1 MAATSYDRDMDVV
14 QRLRPEPVTDREQ
27 AAQELLKDIDFDIFK
42 HKMHMIALEGKETTM
57 KLGASTAMRFGDVA
71 FGIFT
76 AQGDLS
82 VCATG
87 IYHHAVL
94 GQIPIKY
101 VVKHWVDEASVGV
114 CEGDSFFYNDPFYAG
129 VHNADMGLAVP
140 VFHEDELVCFVGAAV
155 HTGEAGGTEPGG
167 VITSARS
174 KYDEG
179 MLIPPIKI
187 GEDFRLKEDLL
198 TMMAAMTRDQRTM
211 ILDIKARLAAVRIAE
226 RRIQEVIADKGV
238 DFLVGGLRRILTVT
252 GEAAKKKVAEL
263 NDGTFRQP
271 RFMDSLGTAPG
282 LTKVNLTI
290 IKKGERVLLD
300 FSNSSPM
307 AMDRPINTYF
317 QGLIGL
323 TMVYFCGWL
332 FHDLPANNGL
342 LETLEWKFPDNS
354 LVNSKGDAPTS
365 LAPSTQICF
374 SQGMFLCGARMTYSH
389 DPSRAVAAWF
399 SGFAIPNFGGLN
411 QKGEPIADIT
421 PEINA
426 TGCGARHDCDGVDAA
441 GAFFAT
447 MSDCGDIETTEE
459 DRPFVY
465 TFRNLFN
472 NSYGHGK
479 YRGGA
484 GLGFGLVVHDTPML
498 VMGAMGGGSRFPTTL
513 GLFGG
518 NAVPPTF
525 VQYVHESNM
534 TALMSAADSSLP
546 ANLADV
552 YEPTNP
558 ENGDRHFNETN
569 MTVRP
574 FANGDTYYLG
584 VGGGGGYGDSIERD
598 PAAVIRDLRR
608 GLVTHWAA
616 RNVYHVAYDE
626 DSLRLDAK
634 ATDAL
639 RLQVRQERK
648 RRGKSYAEFVED
660 WEKLSPPAELLTY
673 YGCYPD
679 PDPDPDPD
687 PETGLASQNPMSG
700 QESQA

>member
-1 MAATSYDRDMDVV
+1 MSRTSYDRDFEVV
-14 QRLRPEPVTDREQ
+14 QRLRPELITAREL
-27 AAQELLKDIDFDIFK
+27 AAQKTLEDIDFDIFK
-42 HKMHMIALEGKETTM
+42 HKMHMIALEGKENTM

-76 AQGDLS
+76 AQGDLA

-101 VVKHWVDEASVGV
+101 IIKHWVDEASVGV
-114 CEGDSFFYNDPFYAG
+114 REGDSFFYNDPFYAG
-129 VHNADMGLAVP
+129 VHNSDMGLAIP
-140 VFHEDELVCFVGAAV
+140 VFHKDELICFVAAAV

-167 VITSARS
+167 VITSASS

-187 GEDFRLKEDLL
+187 GEDFQLKEDLL

-211 ILDIKARLAAVRIAE
+211 ILDIKARLAAARIAQ
-226 RRIQEVIADKGV
+226 RRIQEVVARQGV
-238 DFLVGGLRRILTVT
+238 DSFIGTLRRILSVT
-252 GEAAKKKVAEL
+252 GEAARKKIAEL
-263 NDGTFRQP
+263 HDGTFRQP

-282 LTKVNLTI
+282 LTKINLTL

-300 FSNSSPM
+300 FTNSSPM
-307 AMDRPINTYF
+307 AMDRPINSYF

-342 LETLEWKFPDNS
+342 LEALDWKFPDNS
-354 LVNSKGDAPTS
+354 LVNAKGDVPTS

-374 SQGMFLCGARMTYSH
+374 TQGMFLCGARMTYSK

-426 TGCGARHDCDGVDAA
+426 TGCGARHDQDGVDAA

-447 MSDCGDIETTEE
+447 MSDCGDIESTEE

-465 TFRNLFN
+465 AFRNLFN

-484 GLGFGLVVHDTPML
+484 GVGFGLIVHDTPML
-498 VMGAMGGGSRFPTTL
+498 VLGAMGGGTRFPTTL

-518 NAVPPTF
+518 NAVPTTF
-525 VQYVHESNM
+525 VQYVHNSNLIE
-534 TALMSAADSSLP
+534 LMSESDTRLP
-546 ANLADV
+546 GNLTAV
-552 YEPTNP
+552 YEPDNP
-558 ENGDRHFNETN
+558 EQGDRHFNETN
-569 MTVRP
+569 MMARP

-584 VGGGGGYGDSIERD
+584 VGGGGGYGDAIERE
-598 PAAVIRDLRR
+598 PTAVIRDLRR

-616 RNVYHVAYDE
+616 RHIYHLAYDE
-626 DSLRLDAK
+626 NSLRLD
-634 ATDAL
+634 TDATEIL
-639 RLQVRQERK
+639 RRQVREDRK
-648 RRGKSYAEFVED
+648 KRGKPYTEFIGE
-660 WEKLSPPAELLTY
+660 WNKLAPPAHLLSY
-673 YGCYPD
+673 YGSYPHPEAGMTETD
-679 PDPDPDPD
+679 P
-687 PETGLASQNPMSG
+687 A
-700 QESQA
+700 

>member
-679 PDPDPDPD
+679 P
-687 PETGLASQNPMSG
+687 ETGLASQNPMSG